1 MPHNV
6 IVDIIDDD
14 AGMRD
19 AVCVLLQAR
28 GVVVRSHASAED
40 FLRSLTPARS
50 VCAVVDVCL
59 PGMSGLDL
67 QRELLARKIDAALVV
82 MTGQASVPMA
92 VEAMRHGAV
101 HFIEKPLDP
110 AALLAVLEE
119 ALARRAALAERAAQ
133 RREMQDSFDRLTPR
147 EREVLALLM
156 EGHMNKVIAG
166 RLGISTRTAEHHRA
180 HIMEKLEAPTLSH
193 LIRRVQGL
201 PLGRVQASSPR

>member
-1 MPHNV
+1 
-6 IVDIIDDD
+6 
-14 AGMRD
+14 
-19 AVCVLLQAR
+19 
-28 GVVVRSHASAED
+28 
-40 FLRSLTPARS
+40 
-50 VCAVVDVCL
+50 VVDVCL

-156 EGHMNKVIAG
+156 EGHLNKVIAG